1 MNMKTI
7 IQFKL
12 NDEAVKIT
20 ANSVECKNS
29 CVQVQLVKML
39 VECRSE
45 TEIGKCPLALFF
57 NKYLSLMDLT
67 HIEFIEMGEAIHA
80 TKGSEFA
87 ELVLSKIAA

>member
-1 MNMKTI
+1 MKTI

-39 VECRSE
+39 VECRAE
-45 TEIGKCPLALFF
+45 TEIGKCPLALLF
-57 NKYLSLMDLT
+57 NKYLSLMDIT
-67 HIEFIEMGEAIHA
+67 HTQFIEWDDNNFTANSA
-80 TKGSEFA
+80 TFA
-87 ELVLSKIAA
+87 DLVLSRIAA

>member
-1 MNMKTI
+1 MKTI

-57 NKYLSLMDLT
+57 NKYLRFMDIT
-67 HIEFIEMGEAIHA
+67 HTEFIEFNDTVYAGNGAN
-80 TKGSEFA
+80 FA